1 MYAWEFTTE
10 ATKDFKKLTPET
22 QKRIV
27 KKLDYFIAS
36 GQPLRFADVLI
47 NYEIGQYRFRVGDYR
62 IIFDL
67 EVEKIVVLAVDHR
80 KDIYRR

>member
-1 MYAWEFTTE
+1 MYTWEFTIE
-10 ATKDFKKLTPET
+10 ATKDFKKLTPEI

-27 KKLDYFIAS
+27 KKLDYFVNS
-36 GQPLRFADVLI
+36 GQPLKFAESLI

-67 EVEKIVVLAVDHR
+67 EGEVIVVLTLGHR
-80 KDIYRR
+80 KEIYR

>member
-1 MYAWEFTTE
+1 MYTWEFTTE
-10 ATKDFKKLTPET
+10 ATKDFKKLTAEI

-36 GQPLRFADVLI
+36 GQPLKFADSLI

-62 IIFDL
+62 ITFDT
-67 EVEKIVVLAVDHR
+67 EGEKIVVLAIGHR
-80 KDIYRR
+80 KDIYKR

>member
-1 MYAWEFTTE
+1 MYTWEFTTD
-10 ATKDFKKLTPET
+10 ATKDFKKLTPEI

-27 KKLDYFIAS
+27 KKLDYFITS
-36 GQPLRFADVLI
+36 GQPLKFADSLI

-62 IIFDL
+62 IIFDI
-67 EVEKIVVLAVDHR
+67 EEEKIVVLALGHR

>member
-1 MYAWEFTTE
+1 MYTWEFTTE
-10 ATKDFKKLTPET
+10 AAKDFKKLTPEV

-27 KKLDYFIAS
+27 KKLDYFVGS
-36 GQPLRFADVLI
+36 GQPLKFAESLV

-67 EVEKIVVLAVDHR
+67 EEEAIVVLTLGHR
-80 KDIYRR
+80 KDIYK